1 MTAIIAHAMHY
12 NDDFF
17 PDAKRF
23 LPDRFLDDTAA
34 SALAVDDKDDET
46 TSSTATKASKDKS
59 QPSYPR
65 NAYRPFERGPRACI
79 GQALAMEEMKVQLV
93 VLARSFDMQLEL
105 GEGWNGEDKSEVAV
119 KAFKPTFAHTDME
132 EKIGRHALQVAGFT
146 AAPAGPV
153 MVKVRP
159 AVR

>member
-1 MTAIIAHAMHY
+1 MASAIVVHAMHY
-12 NDDFF
+12 NEEFF

-23 LPDRFLDDTAA
+23 LPDRFLNDSTA
-34 SALAVDDKDDET
+34 SAFAFDDKDEKAGNT
-46 TSSTATKASKDKS
+46 TAKAAQGKG

-65 NAYRPFERGPRACI
+65 NAYRPFERGPRACL

-105 GEGWNGEDKSEVAV
+105 GGGWNGEDKS
-119 KAFKPTFAHTDME
+119 KPFKPTFAHNVME
-132 EKIGRHALQVAGFT
+132 EKLGKHALQVSGFT
-146 AAPAGPV
+146 AVPAGPV
-153 MVKVRP
+153 MMKVRP